1 MRHLNNWVDAYCD
14 YTHDTESHPMF
25 NRWVAFSVISAA
37 LRKKVK
43 FELGRI
49 KIYPNLYVVL
59 VAEPGVARKSQAISY
74 GKGIMKAIPDINVAS
89 DAVTREALLE
99 ECAQVATDSILPTG
113 TILRHSSLTICSTE
127 FETFLGQKNDN
138 TKMLVLLTEFF
149 DCGDEEFKYRTKTQ
163 GETVV
168 PSVFLSILG
177 ATTPE
182 SLASS
187 LPVIA
192 IGGGLTSRI
201 LFIYA
206 RGKSKKVPIPVI
218 TPEMTRIK
226 GLLEKDL
233 FSISQIAGSYRFN
246 KAAEQEWIKWY
257 NALDIEDTGR
267 ICPDPSFNGWYSRKH
282 VFVCK
287 MCQINAAATSGAT
300 LEITPEIL
308 YRSIQDVEDVEQSM
322 GRVFSAIGRSNV
334 TSEVDTVMALIKQHK
349 TISEKQL
356 LSIVWRDMDAMKFD
370 NVIKTAIR
378 TGKVKRTYVGAAGG
392 EPGIAYAWV
401 D

>member
-1 MRHLNNWVDAYCD
+1 MRDTKNWIDSYCAY
-14 YTHDTESHPMF
+14 TSDTESHPLF
-25 NRWVAFSVISAA
+25 NKWVACSIISAA
-37 LRKKVK
+37 LRKKVR
-43 FELGRI
+43 FDLGRI

-74 GKGIMKAIPDINVAS
+74 GKGIMSAVTEINTAS

-99 ECAQVATDSILPTG
+99 ECSTVATDSILPSG
-113 TILRHSSLTICSTE
+113 GILRHSSLTICSTE

-149 DCGDEEFKYRTKTQ
+149 DCGDAEFKYRTKTQ

-168 PSVFLSILG
+168 PSVYLSILG

-206 RGKSKKVPIPVI
+206 SGKAKKVPIPVI
-218 TPEMTRIK
+218 TPEMERMK

-233 FSISQIAGSYRFN
+233 FRISQIAGSYSFD

-257 NALDIEDTGR
+257 NNFDIADTNR
-267 ICPDPSFNGWYSRKH
+267 ICQDPSFNGWYSRKH

-287 MCQINAAATSGAT
+287 MCQINAAAQYGASMK
-300 LEITPEIL
+300 ITPEIL
-308 YRSIQDVEDVEQSM
+308 FRSIEDIEEVERTM
-322 GRVFSAIGRSNV
+322 GKVFTAIGRSNI
-334 TSEVDTVMALIKQHK
+334 TSEVDTVMALVKQHK
-349 TISEKQL
+349 AITEKQL
-356 LSIVWRDMDAMKFD
+356 LSIVWRDMDALKFD
-370 NVIKTAIR
+370 NVIKTAMK
-378 TGKVKRTYVGAAGG
+378 TGKVKRKYVNNKGVM
-392 EPGIAYAWV
+392 EIVYDWI

>member
-1 MRHLNNWVDAYCD
+1 MRKLTNWIDAYCE
-14 YTHDTESHPMF
+14 YTFDTESHPMF
-25 NRWVAFSVISAA
+25 NKWVACSLISAA

-49 KIYPNLYVVL
+49 KIYPNLYIVL

-74 GKGIMKAIPDINVAS
+74 WKGILNAVSDIHTAS

-99 ECAQVATDSILPTG
+99 ECASVAQDDTLPG
-113 TILRHSSLTICSTE
+113 GAILRHSSLAIVSTE

-149 DCGDEEFKYRTKTQ
+149 DCGDEPFKYRTKTQ
-163 GETVV
+163 GETIV
-168 PSVFLSILG
+168 PSIYLSILG

-201 LFIYA
+201 LFVYA
-206 RGKSKKVPIPVI
+206 KGKNKKVAIPVI
-218 TPEMTRIK
+218 TEDMKRISEQLK
-226 GLLEKDL
+226 TDL
-233 FSISQIAGSYRFN
+233 FQISRIAGSYRFN
-246 KAAEQEWIKWY
+246 KQAEQEWIKWY
-257 NALDIEDTGR
+257 NAQDIEDANR
-267 ICPDPSFNGWYSRKH
+267 ICQDPSFNGWYSRKH

-287 MCQINAAATSGAT
+287 MCQVNAAAQKDGT
-300 LEITPEIL
+300 LEITPDIL
-308 YRSIQDVEDVEQSM
+308 FRSIADVEEVESSM
-322 GRVFSAIGRSNV
+322 GKVFTAIGRSTV
-334 TSEVDTVMALIKQHK
+334 TAEVDIVLSLVKQHK
-349 TISEKQL
+349 SITEEKL
-356 LSIVWRDMDAMKFD
+356 LSIVWRDMDNLKFE

-378 TGKVKRTYVGAAGG
+378 TGQVKRR
-392 EPGIAYAWV
+392 YANIDGKPTIVYDWTG
-401 D
+401 

>member
-1 MRHLNNWVDAYCD
+1 MRNLNNWIDAYCE
-14 YTHDTESHPMF
+14 YTADTESHPMF
-25 NRWVAFSVISAA
+25 NKWVGASVISAA

-43 FELGRI
+43 FDLGRI

-74 GKGIMKAIPDINVAS
+74 GKGVMKGIQEINIAS
-89 DAVTREALLE
+89 DAITREALLE
-99 ECAQVATDSILPTG
+99 ECSGAVTDDILPSG
-113 TILRHSSLTICSTE
+113 QILRHSSLTICSTE

-149 DCGDEEFKYRTKTQ
+149 DCGDEPFKYRTKTQ

-201 LFIYA
+201 LFVYA
-206 RGKSKKVPIPVI
+206 RGKAKKVPIPII
-218 TPEMTRIK
+218 TPEMKRIK
-226 GLLEKDL
+226 ELLEKDL
-233 FSISQIAGSYRFN
+233 FQISRIAGSYHFN

-257 NALDIEDTGR
+257 NALDVDDTGR
-267 ICPDPSFNGWYSRKH
+267 ICQDPSFNGWYSRKH

-287 MCQINAAATSGAT
+287 MCQINAAAQANAS

-308 YRSIQDVEDVEQSM
+308 FRSIADIEEVEHSM
-322 GRVFSAIGRSNV
+322 GRVFSAIGRSSV
-334 TSEVDTVMALIKQHK
+334 TAEVDTVLTLVRQHK
-349 TISEKQL
+349 LISEKQL
-356 LSIVWRDMDAMKFD
+356 LSIVWRDMDAMKFE
-370 NVIKTAIR
+370 NVIKTAIK
-378 TGKVKRTYVGAAGG
+378 TGQIKRQYKVECG
-392 EPGIAYAWV
+392 EPGIWYSWNV
-401 D
+401 

>member
-1 MRHLNNWVDAYCD
+1 
-14 YTHDTESHPMF
+14 MF
-25 NRWVAFSVISAA
+25 NKWVACSVISAA

-43 FELGRI
+43 FNLGRI

-74 GKGIMKAIPDINVAS
+74 GKGVMKGIQEINVAS

-99 ECAQVATDSILPTG
+99 ECAAAVTDDILPSG
-113 TILRHSSLTICSTE
+113 QILRHSSLTICSTE

-149 DCGDEEFKYRTKTQ
+149 DCGDEPFKYRTKTQ

-201 LFIYA
+201 LFVYA
-206 RGKSKKVPIPVI
+206 RGKAKKVPIPII

-226 GLLEKDL
+226 ELLEKDL
-233 FSISQIAGSYRFN
+233 FQISRIAGAYHFS

-257 NALDIEDTGR
+257 NALDVEDTGR

-287 MCQINAAATSGAT
+287 MCQINAAAMANASM
-300 LEITPEIL
+300 EITPEIL
-308 YRSIQDVEDVEQSM
+308 HRSIADIEEVEQTM
-322 GRVFSAIGRSNV
+322 GRVFTAIGRSNV
-334 TSEVDTVMALIKQHK
+334 TAEVDTIMALVKQHK
-349 TISEKQL
+349 LISEKQL
-356 LSIVWRDMDAMKFD
+356 LSIVWRDMDAMKFE
-370 NVIKTAIR
+370 NVIKTAIK
-378 TGKVKRTYVGAAGG
+378 TGKVRRQYKAEGG
-392 EPGIAYAWV
+392 EPGIWYAWNE
-401 D
+401 